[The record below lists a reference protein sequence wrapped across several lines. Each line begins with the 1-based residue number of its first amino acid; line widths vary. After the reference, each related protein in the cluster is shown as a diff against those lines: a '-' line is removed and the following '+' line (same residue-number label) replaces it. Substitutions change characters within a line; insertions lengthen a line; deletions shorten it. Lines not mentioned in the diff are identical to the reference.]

1 MKGIYNPKKL
11 TTDRERFHKIRVLN
25 IGAGAV
31 GSAAVEH
38 EAKLCLSL
46 DVIDDDRFEPDNA
59 AKRSCLVRTPE
70 DDGSNKALCL
80 GRRVQP
86 LLDDGCTANGIDAN
100 LRLLGP
106 EALADYDVI
115 VCAVD
120 NNAAKVLLNEL
131 VRRLRAIEGIRELA
145 MTTNGARLAEYAGR
159 LKSAGLDR
167 LNVSLDTLDPE
178 KYRKITRI
186 GSLSDT
192 LAGLDAARSAGFTR
206 IKLNA
211 VLMGG
216 VNDDEIPALAELA
229 RDGAFDVRFIE
240 LMPIGECAD
249 WDRKRFIPAE
259 RVLEVLPQAQRVP
272 SDGVAE
278 LWRPEGWKGTV
289 GLIRP
294 LSHRFC
300 ADCDRIRITPDGMLK
315 PCLHSAREIP
325 LRGKHGEALVCAI
338 AEGIGGKPKEHHIT
352 DGRTSDSLRGMNRI
366 GG

>member
-1 MKGIYNPKKL
+1 MKDRYGRTIKYL
-11 TTDRERFHKIRVLN
+11 RLSVTDLCNCRCVYCMGENGVPRLPHSAILSFEEIEEIVR
-25 IGAGAV
+25 
-31 GSAAVEH
+31 AAV
-38 EAKLCLSL
+38 SL
-46 DVIDDDRFEPDNA
+46 GVTKVRLTGGEP
-59 AKRSCLVRTPE
+59 LVR
-70 DDGSNKALCL
+70 
-80 GRRVQP
+80 R
-86 LLDDGCTANGIDAN
+86 GID
-100 LRLLGP
+100 
-106 EALADYDVI
+106 
-115 VCAVD
+115 
-120 NNAAKVLLNEL
+120 EL
-131 VRRLRAIEGIRELA
+131 VRRLRGIEGVEELA
-145 MTTNGARLAEYAGR
+145 MTTNGTRLAEYAAR

-178 KYRKITRI
+178 KFRRITRI
-186 GSLSDT
+186 GELRDT
-192 LAGLDAARSAGFTR
+192 LDGLDAARRAGFEH
-206 IKLNA
+206 IKLNT

-216 VNDDEIPALAELA
+216 VNDDEIAEIAALAK
-229 RDGAFDVRFIE
+229 DGAFDVRFIE
-240 LMPIGECAD
+240 LMPIGECTD
-249 WDRKRFIPAE
+249 WDRRRFLPAE
-259 RVLEVLPQAQRVP
+259 RVLEYLPKGERVP

-278 LWRPEGWKGTV
+278 LWRPAGFRGTV